1 MIAGYVMLFFSGAF
15 LCNAIPHLA
24 AGLQGRSFPTPF
36 AQPRG
41 IGHSP
46 AFTNFLWGAANL
58 LIAIFLM
65 TRTWADNLPHGLMVA
80 ALGFLLLGAFCSR
93 HFAKHGGGYRPRP

>member
-1 MIAGYVMLFFSGAF
+1 MIQGYLALFFSGAF

-24 AGLQGRSFPTPF
+24 AGLQGHSFPTPF

-46 AFTNFLWGAANL
+46 AFTNFLWGSANL
-58 LIAIFLM
+58 LVAVFLM
-65 TRTWADNLPHGLMVA
+65 SRTWADNLPHGLLVA
-80 ALGFLLLGAFCSR
+80 AVGFLALGAWISR
-93 HFAKHGGGYRPRP
+93 HFAKHRT